1 LYRENGH
8 SATFLVDAGVP
19 IRGQKWAPRISAGGS
34 LYHSSGSRPTHYYQ
48 PVARISAPIVKHME
62 WNAEWRWWAMNEP
75 YFRLENFR
83 NHQMM
88 FSVRMYQ

>member
-1 LYRENGH
+1 
-8 SATFLVDAGVP
+8 
-19 IRGQKWAPRISAGGS
+19 
-34 LYHSSGSRPTHYYQ
+34 
-48 PVARISAPIVKHME
+48 ME

-75 YFRLENFR
+75 YYRLENFR